1 MIQGKKILITGATS
15 GIGLLTAQML
25 IDRGALPII
34 TGRSE
39 GKLTDAYN
47 LLKGEHGSYLMDVT
61 NDAQVNEVIPR
72 ILTDYDGIDVLIN
85 NAGYARFETLA
96 DAEIESFSDMM
107 ETNYMGT
114 VRCTKAVLPS
124 MIQQGSGQII
134 NIASLAGKL
143 GTPKSTAYSAT
154 KHAVL
159 GFTNALRLELAGK
172 GITVSAVNPGPV
184 ETPFFDTA
192 DPEGHYVNNVRWMMM
207 KPERVVR
214 AIIKVIERRKR
225 EANLP
230 FMAAGG
236 MLLYQLFPGLADRI
250 AGPWLNKK

>member
-1 MIQGKKILITGATS
+1 MIQGKKVLITGATS

-39 GKLTDAYN
+39 SKLTDAYN
-47 LLKGEHGSYLMDVT
+47 LLKGAHGSYLMDVT
-61 NDAQVNEVIPR
+61 NDAQVNEVISR

-85 NAGYARFETLA
+85 NAGYAQFETLA
-96 DAEIESFSDMM
+96 DAEITSFSDMM

-114 VRCTKAVLPS
+114 VRCTKAVLPY
-124 MIQQGSGQII
+124 MTAQGNGQII

-159 GFTNALRLELAGK
+159 GFTNALRLEMAGT
-172 GITVSAVNPGPV
+172 GVVISAVNPGPV
-184 ETPFFDTA
+184 ETPFFDRA
-192 DPEGHYVNNVRWMMM
+192 DPDGHYVKNVRWMMM
-207 KPERVVR
+207 KPERVVK
-214 AIIKVIERRKR
+214 AILKVIEHRKR
-225 EANLP
+225 EVNLP
-230 FMAAGG
+230 MMAAGG
-236 MLLYQLFPGLADRI
+236 MLLYQLFPGLADRV